1 MPAERQSQRIYMREM
16 MERLGLDPAEGVVPH
31 FSLSYATAL
40 RRCAACPSRQACCDW
55 LNRMPASM
63 NSSPRFCPNADIYFE
78 LQFDH
83 LGRAHPAVGG
93 APTRRENREGK

>member
-1 MPAERQSQRIYMREM
+1 VIDVPAGQNERGNTVMPAERQSQRTYMREM

-40 RRCAACPSRQACCDW
+40 RRCAACPSRQACGAW
-55 LNRMPASM
+55 LDRMPASV
-63 NSSPRFCPNADIYFE
+63 SSAPHFCPNADILFE

-83 LGRAHPAVGG
+83 LGPAG
-93 APTRRENREGK
+93 